1 MHPNYFSLPQITEF
15 NIKLAK
21 QLPVIR
27 TEDLLLKISLNEKS
41 MDERG

>member
-15 NIKLAK
+15 NIKLASK

-27 TEDLLLKISLNEKS
+27 TEDLLLKISLN
-41 MDERG
+41 